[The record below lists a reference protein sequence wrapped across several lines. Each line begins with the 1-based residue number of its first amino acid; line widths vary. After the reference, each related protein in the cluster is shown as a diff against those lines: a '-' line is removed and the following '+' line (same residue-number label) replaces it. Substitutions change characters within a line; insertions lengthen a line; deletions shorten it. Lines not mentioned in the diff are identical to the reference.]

1 MRDKDIQKLE
11 LGKILERIKVYTSSP
26 ATERYMESLKPLRS
40 EIKVREEVRDTETFL
55 NLLRSG
61 VNFPIGEFADIRPH
75 LKRSKIEGAT
85 LSVKELFEILKVITT
100 LRVVKDYLKRLS
112 KEYPNLQK
120 FEREIG
126 TFKEVE
132 RELRHAIDD
141 KGFLKDEASFELAS
155 LRKKIRSL
163 ERQIVESLEKF
174 LEENSRLAAD
184 KVVTLRQG
192 RYVVPLKTSY
202 AKRLRGIAHGVS
214 STGKTTFFEPAF
226 VVGLNNRLVEL
237 REAEEREIKKVL
249 RYLTSVVGRRADD
262 LLRSFEILVH
272 LDWLLAKAKFG
283 HQLGA
288 RFPEIVPDE
297 VELRDTKHP
306 LLVLNLGDPN
316 VVPIDLILRKRERGL
331 VITGPNT
338 GGKTVALK
346 TLGINALMVQMG
358 IPIIC
363 AEGSKIRVFDK
374 IFTDIGDE
382 QDIEQNLSTFAG
394 HIKNIADFLYK
405 VDSNTLVL
413 LDELGAGTDPVEGSA
428 LGRALLEYFERLNAY
443 IVVTT
448 HHTPI
453 KLYAL
458 ESSYYVPASV
468 LFDEES
474 LKPLYKLAY
483 NTVGGSHALE
493 IAYKLGIRKDIIE
506 RARQYLHAEV
516 SAEYEKAT
524 QQLQKY
530 AQEYHQ
536 KLKEVEELKRKIA
549 ESEEKVR
556 KLKEEL
562 EREKLRRW
570 KGAIKEAQEFLIK
583 LKSEALKRLEEVKTK
598 QEAEKLIK
606 ELSEEVKE
614 KKEKLSQIEEI
625 KVGEKYLY
633 RGVPV
638 RVLQVKGNKVQ
649 ILSGALKLWVDKSD
663 LEKPKPTEPIKAPP
677 ERKVEVKVQKG
688 VPKRKGMAEVDL
700 RGKTAEE
707 AREELMRF
715 LDKAHLSGV
724 SLVRIIHGIGTGVLK
739 RVTEEVLEET
749 PYVAFYREGTPQEG
763 GAGVTIAQLE

>member
-26 ATERYMESLKPLRS
+26 ATERYMENLKPLRS

-112 KEYPNLQK
+112 KEHPNLQK

-638 RVLQVKGNKVQ
+638 KVLQVKGNKVQ

-663 LEKPKPTEPIKAPP
+663 LEKPKPTEPIKSPP

>member
-1 MRDKDIQKLE
+1 MREKDIQKLE

-26 ATERYMESLKPLRS
+26 ATERYMENLKPLRS

-638 RVLQVKGNKVQ
+638 KVLQVKGNKVQ

-663 LEKPKPTEPIKAPP
+663 LEKPKPTEPIKSPP

>member
-26 ATERYMESLKPLRS
+26 ATERYMENLKPLRS

-638 RVLQVKGNKVQ
+638 KVLQVKGNKVQ

-663 LEKPKPTEPIKAPP
+663 LEKPKSTEPIKSPP